1 MIVGILLLY
10 DPNHFVRGVI
20 IIGGIIFVIM
30 GIVDII
36 QYFITPID
44 MAMKEKNI
52 MKGFIFIILG
62 IFCIKYSSWLIETVS
77 TISYV
82 YGIII
87 LILELNKIQWAMDLM
102 RLKKQKWFLAILSA
116 LISIICA
123 IIAFNQILSS
133 QYIWLFIGTFMI
145 IEAFVDAITLVNIC
159 QNNKKDHDSMT
170 PLVVEREDNQG
181 NVIEIID
188 NE

>member
-10 DPNHFVRGVI
+10 DSNHFVRGVI
-20 IIGGIIFVIM
+20 VIGGIIFVII

-87 LILELNKIQWAMDLM
+87 LILGLNKIQW
-102 RLKKQKWFLAILSA
+102 QWI
-116 LISIICA
+116 
-123 IIAFNQILSS
+123 
-133 QYIWLFIGTFMI
+133 
-145 IEAFVDAITLVNIC
+145 
-159 QNNKKDHDSMT
+159 
-170 PLVVEREDNQG
+170 
-181 NVIEIID
+181 
-188 NE
+188 